1 MGCKIL
7 LPKEEMEQDSFMELV
22 LALWLNPLLN
32 LLLGYLEPGFL
43 VELQYPLP
51 LAIQKLSFFMS

>member
-1 MGCKIL
+1 
-7 LPKEEMEQDSFMELV
+7 MELV